1 MMALWGWIWIIP
13 ILEKLSPLKGQKF
26 IRPGMINDLIHTYH
40 RVHLWSFLNASVLFN
55 IRYNLGSPVSK
66 GRIYMVF

>member
-26 IRPGMINDLIHTYH
+26 IRPGMINDLIHPYH
-40 RVHLWSFLNASVLFN
+40 RVHLWSFLNAALIAWLAAYAQVCPEEYL
-55 IRYNLGSPVSK
+55 IL
-66 GRIYMVF
+66 M